1 MIKRQMHRIPCLG
14 VGELKVELGLGR
26 QAGAGAAQGDPR
38 WGQAAQFQPRVKVVG
53 HI

>member
-1 MIKRQMHRIPCLG
+1 MHRIPGLG
-14 VGELKVELGLGR
+14 VGKLEVELGLGR

-38 WGQAAQFQPRVKVVG
+38 RGQAAQLQPRVKVVG